1 MQKSQ
6 LQNTQGLELQ
16 DAQCLDL
23 PPMPRLL
30 RLTMSFEPDA
40 AQAVLPLPK
49 LNMLEVLS
57 IDGVSSC
64 PSLSCLSRLT
74 RLSLTINLSG
84 PILHPASADLSQGV
98 KVCHAC

>member
-1 MQKSQ
+1 MTQDLCLTQKSQ
-6 LQNTQGLELQ
+6 LQNIQGLELQ

-57 IDGVSSC
+57 I
-64 PSLSCLSRLT
+64 CLSRLT

-84 PILHPASADLSQGV
+84 PTLHPASADLPQGV